1 MEQVYIFKY
10 QHLFL
15 KKTTLVYG
23 TIKENFILAHSRWYQ
38 YCQDSRPAQTR
49 SVVIVPL
56 LRMVSWCCHNT
67 SAVKAPMFSAP
78 KTMLVYACFSNSN
91 ANSNSSKALD
101 IPTYSERKTKV
112 SVTAFNTSCASLAT
126 FVRKTPTGYTM
137 LLLFVDFI
145 FAIVFLV
152 ADCFVQRKNLRR
164 SANTCRIR
172 SERNR
177 HQTQL

>member
-1 MEQVYIFKY
+1 
-10 QHLFL
+10 
-15 KKTTLVYG
+15 
-23 TIKENFILAHSRWYQ
+23 
-38 YCQDSRPAQTR
+38 
-49 SVVIVPL
+49 
-56 LRMVSWCCHNT
+56 MVSWCCHNT

-137 LLLFVDFI
+137 LSLSVDFI
-145 FAIVFLV
+145 FAIVFPV
-152 ADCFVQRKNLRR
+152 ADCFVQRRNLRR

-177 HQTQL
+177 HKSDPALRSRAWVRASFYFIFVVTARGKKKGAYSHVSVRVFFSCAETANQF